1 EPLIKN
7 TNTTNGVEVVISKGA
22 YYVPLSP
29 NISLDQISFSRG
41 NLFLS
46 IYQNGTSYI
55 FIVLEGNISFEKSE
69 ITTPNGSFKY
79 TSLKKEGNFTI
90 VTFIA
95 NGTGMT
101 NLSLSVLPVS
111 GHQIISVYYLVIF
124 SSALTATTLSVI
136 YFSRRRWI
144 KSFEKE

>member
-1 EPLIKN
+1 
-7 TNTTNGVEVVISKGA
+7 
-22 YYVPLSP
+22 
-29 NISLDQISFSRG
+29 
-41 NLFLS
+41 
-46 IYQNGTSYI
+46 
-55 FIVLEGNISFEKSE
+55 
-69 ITTPNGSFKY
+69 NGSFKY